1 MPHPFL
7 HSVPKYPDSKLIKF
21 PRIQGEVVNRDV
33 IGVNRNGFRDRYWAN
48 DETASVRR

>member
-7 HSVPKYPDSKLIKF
+7 HSVPKCPDSKLITF
-21 PRIQGEVVNRDV
+21 SGTQGELVNRDV
-33 IGVNRNGFRDRYWAN
+33 IDVNRNGFRDRYWTN